1 MYFQFLF
8 AIDRVKA
15 LAPQHPEWRTEE
27 PFNHLMAGDMK
38 SFLAGEMVG
47 AFEESTKEH
56 ALISMG
62 TPDAPTKAAGKE

>member
-1 MYFQFLF
+1 
-8 AIDRVKA
+8 
-15 LAPQHPEWRTEE
+15 
-27 PFNHLMAGDMK
+27 MAGDMK

-62 TPDAPTKAAGKE
+62 TPDPYAPTKAAGKE